1 MVGIVVWGY
10 DTIVGI
16 FQDVGEGGGGRSTVN
31 DSNHS
36 KHCTIPATGRAE
48 DPMGSV
54 SFPPSPQFI
63 YLDLSLLRFL
73 Q

>member
-1 MVGIVVWGY
+1 MSEEEE
-10 DTIVGI
+10 
-16 FQDVGEGGGGRSTVN
+16 EGGAPSMIPITPNTV
-31 DSNHS
+31 
-36 KHCTIPATGRAE
+36 PATGRAE

-54 SFPPSPQFI
+54 SPPSSPQFI